1 MHTVTCVKLANAI
14 FACAVFLGWLTYR
27 ILRIKKCVS
36 FSQKQS
42 KTQDSLQNDA
52 EVKEK
57 QAAAGMVPLFDC
69 IL

>member
-1 MHTVTCVKLANAI
+1 MHAVTSAKSANAI
-14 FACAVFLGWLTYR
+14 FACAVFLGWVTYR
-27 ILRIKKCVS
+27 ILHIKKSVS

-42 KTQDSLQNDA
+42 KTQDNLPNDA
-52 EVKEK
+52 AVKEK

>member
-1 MHTVTCVKLANAI
+1 MHAVMIAKSANAI

-27 ILRIKKCVS
+27 MLRIKKCVS

-42 KTQDSLQNDA
+42 KTQDSLPNDA
-52 EVKEK
+52 AVKEK

-69 IL
+69 ML